1 MPNKFFSPDTSAH
14 RQIENDET
22 PGTEC
27 MKMIQKTHQQT
38 KLLQNLILC
47 QNLENN
53 LLSNFRG
60 QTARARSPECCK
72 QAQNKV

>member
-1 MPNKFFSPDTSAH
+1 
-14 RQIENDET
+14 
-22 PGTEC
+22 

-72 QAQNKV
+72 QTQNKV